1 MHKDATFT
9 GEVGAAV
16 ALDVKFL
23 EGTEGEFEGYGAVFG
38 NIDGGGDI
46 LEPGAFS
53 KSLRKGTKRI
63 KMLWQHDP
71 SEPIGVWTDIVEDD
85 RGLRVKG
92 KLELGIR
99 RGLEAHTMLKTGII
113 DSMSIGYR
121 TVVAEYDS
129 ARDIRSLKELDLW
142 EISLVTFPMNP
153 KAMISSVKGAEPTE
167 REFETWLKRDAGF
180 TAQQAKAI
188 IARGYKAMLTERDAG
203 ALPEPG
209 LSEAFND
216 LLAELRRGS

>member
-38 NIDGGGDI
+38 NIDGGRDI

-71 SEPIGVWTDIVEDD
+71 SEPIGIWTDIVEDD

-153 KAMISSVKGAEPTE
+153 KATISSVKGADPTIRECE
-167 REFETWLKRDAGF
+167 RILRDGGLSA
-180 TAQQAKAI
+180 AQAKALV
-188 IARGYKAMLTERDAG
+188 AGGYKAIRSERDAG